1 MSGILDELSRVTKFG
16 FYFSCC
22 SEETRTVKVFL
33 LEIQEQEV
41 T

>member
-1 MSGILDELSRVTKFG
+1 MSGILDKFSRVTKFG
-16 FYFSCC
+16 FYFCCC

-33 LEIQEQEV
+33 LEIKEQAV